1 MALLKIECLVN
12 PMKETKLT
20 TDEKVKSGRLLHCRS
35 PKHATSNGIC
45 LNDEDYLNEG
55 WKRQNKAMM
64 IGERKKEDK
73 GLIPLEKLLPMPTAL
88 PDDDDKEDEDEE
100 DEEGGSISVAM
111 LHPMPIDPG
120 FLCKKHRTEGS
131 FPRESIFSRE
141 NLAFLF
147 PININIKTE
156 PTTHQNLSL

>member
-1 MALLKIECLVN
+1 MKIECLVN

-20 TDEKVKSGRLLHCRS
+20 TDEKVKSGRLLHFRS
-35 PKHATSNGIC
+35 PKHAASNGIC
-45 LNDEDYLNEG
+45 LNYEDYLNEG
-55 WKRQNKAMM
+55 WKKQNKVKM
-64 IGERKKEDK
+64 IEERKKEDK
-73 GLIPLEKLLPMPTAL
+73 GLIPLEKLPPMPTAAL
-88 PDDDDKEDEDEE
+88 PDDDDDKDDEE
-100 DEEGGSISVAM
+100 EDEGGSISVAM

-147 PININIKTE
+147 PINIDRTE
-156 PTTHQNLSL
+156 PTFYENTL

>member
-73 GLIPLEKLLPMPTAL
+73 GLIPLEKLPPMPTAL
-88 PDDDDKEDEDEE
+88 PDDDDKEDE